1 MPIESQTCL
10 SPTCPCGSQEYPR
23 QQGRGRLRGR
33 RAFLLLRQINMIFV
47 LVVIIDHRDHR
58 DHDGHCDHGVQ
69 RAHGDHSDR
78 GGHLDLRS
86 IPKISNS
93 PVLATTTQQS
103 VSHLDLV
110 ELSCMNFV

>member
-1 MPIESQTCL
+1 MPFESQTSL
-10 SPTCPCGSQEYPR
+10 SSTCPCGSQEYPR

-58 DHDGHCDHGVQ
+58 DHDGH

>member
-1 MPIESQTCL
+1 MPFESQTSI

-23 QQGRGRLRGR
+23 QQGKGRLRGR

-58 DHDGHCDHGVQ
+58 DHDGH

>member
-1 MPIESQTCL
+1 MPFESQTSL

-58 DHDGHCDHGVQ
+58 DHDGH

>member
-1 MPIESQTCL
+1 MPFESQTCL

-23 QQGRGRLRGR
+23 QQGKGRLRGQ

-58 DHDGHCDHGVQ
+58 DHDGH

-78 GGHLDLRS
+78 GGHLDLHS
-86 IPKISNS
+86 NPKISNS

>member
-1 MPIESQTCL
+1 MPFQSQTCL

-33 RAFLLLRQINMIFV
+33 RAFLLLRQIDMIFV

-58 DHDGHCDHGVQ
+58 DHDGH

>member
-1 MPIESQTCL
+1 MPIESQTSI

-23 QQGRGRLRGR
+23 QQGRGRLRGQ

-58 DHDGHCDHGVQ
+58 DHDGHCDHGVH

-78 GGHLDLRS
+78 GGHLDLHS
-86 IPKISNS
+86 NPKISNS

>member
-1 MPIESQTCL
+1 M
-10 SPTCPCGSQEYPR
+10 
-23 QQGRGRLRGR
+23 
-33 RAFLLLRQINMIFV
+33 N
-47 LVVIIDHRDHR
+47 IDHRDHR
-58 DHDGHCDHGVQ
+58 DHDGHCDHP
-69 RAHGDHSDR
+69 AHDDHSDR

-86 IPKISNS
+86 NPKIFNS

>member
-1 MPIESQTCL
+1 MPFESQTSL
-10 SPTCPCGSQEYPR
+10 SPTCPCGSQEYSR

-58 DHDGHCDHGVQ
+58 DHDGH

>member
-1 MPIESQTCL
+1 MPFESQTSL

-33 RAFLLLRQINMIFV
+33 RAFLLLRHINMIFV
-47 LVVIIDHRDHR
+47 LVVIIDHRDH
-58 DHDGHCDHGVQ
+58 DGH

>member
-1 MPIESQTCL
+1 MPIESQTSI

-33 RAFLLLRQINMIFV
+33 RAFLLLRQIDMIIV

-58 DHDGHCDHGVQ
+58 DHDGH

>member
-1 MPIESQTCL
+1 MPIESQTSI

-23 QQGRGRLRGR
+23 QQGKGRLRGQ
-33 RAFLLLRQINMIFV
+33 RAFLLLRQIDMIFV

-58 DHDGHCDHGVQ
+58 DHDGH

>member
-1 MPIESQTCL
+1 MPFESQPCL

-23 QQGRGRLRGR
+23 QQGRGRLRGQ

-58 DHDGHCDHGVQ
+58 DHDGH

-78 GGHLDLRS
+78 GGYLELRS

-93 PVLATTTQQS
+93 PVLATTTQQA

>member
-1 MPIESQTCL
+1 
-10 SPTCPCGSQEYPR
+10 
-23 QQGRGRLRGR
+23 
-33 RAFLLLRQINMIFV
+33 MIFV

-58 DHDGHCDHGVQ
+58 DHDGH

-78 GGHLDLRS
+78 GGHLDLHS
-86 IPKISNS
+86 NPKISNS

>member
-1 MPIESQTCL
+1 M
-10 SPTCPCGSQEYPR
+10 
-23 QQGRGRLRGR
+23 
-33 RAFLLLRQINMIFV
+33 N
-47 LVVIIDHRDHR
+47 IDHRDHR
-58 DHDGHCDHGVQ
+58 DHDGHCDHPV
-69 RAHGDHSDR
+69 HGDHSDR

-86 IPKISNS
+86 NPKIFNS

>member
-1 MPIESQTCL
+1 MPFESQTSL

-33 RAFLLLRQINMIFV
+33 RAFHLLRQIDMIFV

-58 DHDGHCDHGVQ
+58 DHDGH

>member
-1 MPIESQTCL
+1 MPFQSQTSL

-23 QQGRGRLRGR
+23 QQGRGRLRGQ

-58 DHDGHCDHGVQ
+58 DHDGH

-78 GGHLDLRS
+78 GGHLDLHS
-86 IPKISNS
+86 NPKISNS

-110 ELSCMNFV
+110 DLVELCCMNFV

>member
-1 MPIESQTCL
+1 MPFQSQTSL

-23 QQGRGRLRGR
+23 QQGKGRLRGQ
-33 RAFLLLRQINMIFV
+33 RAFLLLRQIDMIFV

-58 DHDGHCDHGVQ
+58 DHDGH

-78 GGHLDLRS
+78 GGHLDLHS
-86 IPKISNS
+86 NPKISNS

>member
-1 MPIESQTCL
+1 
-10 SPTCPCGSQEYPR
+10 
-23 QQGRGRLRGR
+23 
-33 RAFLLLRQINMIFV
+33 MIFV

-58 DHDGHCDHGVQ
+58 DHDGH

>member
-1 MPIESQTCL
+1 MPFQSQTCL

-23 QQGRGRLRGR
+23 QQGKGRLRGQ
-33 RAFLLLRQINMIFV
+33 RAFLLLRRINMIFV

-58 DHDGHCDHGVQ
+58 DHDGH

>member
-1 MPIESQTCL
+1 MPIESQTSI

-58 DHDGHCDHGVQ
+58 DHDGH